1 MSIGISEIDDQHRE
15 LFKRANHILSAIGS
29 GKNCEEVARLTAF
42 YQNYLSV
49 HYQTEEKYMIR
60 YSDPQYTEHK
70 TQHTLY
76 LTEFSR
82 VKEHLMNLDSDASIS
97 LVQKTIVDWLAN
109 HIEQFDKPMGRFIN
123 SAKHKKAA

>member
-15 LFKRANHILSAIGS
+15 LFKRANHILSVISS
-29 GKNCEEVARLTAF
+29 GKDCENVARLTAF
-42 YQNYLSV
+42 FQNYLSV

-76 LTEFSR
+76 LAEFSR
-82 VKEHLMNLDSDASIS
+82 VKEHLILDSDASVR

-109 HIEQFDKPMGRFIN
+109 HIKQFDKPMGRFIN
-123 SAKHKKAA
+123 SAKQKKAA